1 VTIPFHERFACTIPE
16 ACAATGIGRS
26 KLYELMLDGRIE
38 TTSVGRRRLV
48 LVPSLLQLVQPQGT
62 HQPPAST
69 APGAPAVPQ
78 ARKRGQHAKAKQQG
92 RRTPEAD

>member
-1 VTIPFHERFACTIPE
+1 MSIPFHERFACTIPE

-26 KLYELMLDGRIE
+26 KLYELMIDGRIE

-62 HQPPAST
+62 QQAPTST
-69 APGAPAVPQ
+69 APDAPAVPQ
-78 ARKRGQHAKAKQQG
+78 ERKRGQHAKAKQQG
-92 RRTPEAD
+92 RRTPKAA